1 MARAATDLDD
11 AVPSRADAPRAE
23 TLQQGLAVAATAQ
36 PGVGETE
43 QVGDG
48 ALDFVEAPARSEAVP
63 AVVRPVRILHRDQ
76 PLGPLMPHL
85 SHQGT
90 RIRRPWLE
98 SRTAYAPC
106 CGRRDRKSTRLNS
119 SHSQISYAV
128 FCLKKKNKNNNNV
141 YN

>member
-63 AVVRPVRILHRDQ
+63 AVVRPVRSLHRAQ
-76 PLGPLMPHL
+76 PLGPLIPPF
-85 SHQGT
+85 SHHGT
-90 RIRRPWLE
+90 SAPAPW
-98 SRTAYAPC
+98 RQDP
-106 CGRRDRKSTRLNS
+106 
-119 SHSQISYAV
+119 
-128 FCLKKKNKNNNNV
+128 
-141 YN
+141 

>member
-63 AVVRPVRILHRDQ
+63 AVGRPVRILHRDQ

-90 RIRRPWLE
+90 RIRRPGLE
-98 SRTAYAPC
+98 SRTPRPELRTW
-106 CGRRDRKSTRLNS
+106 GNRRSGGPTP
-119 SHSQISYAV
+119 
-128 FCLKKKNKNNNNV
+128 
-141 YN
+141 

>member
-63 AVVRPVRILHRDQ
+63 AGVRPGRILHRDQ

-90 RIRRPWLE
+90 RIRRAGAKKTVP
-98 SRTAYAPC
+98 RT
-106 CGRRDRKSTRLNS
+106 RRPRSPSGGTRR
-119 SHSQISYAV
+119 
-128 FCLKKKNKNNNNV
+128 
-141 YN
+141 